1 MNPLPNLTRRYW
13 RFPKH
18 MTSLEIEVHVDA
30 PLAVPKFHFTRSS
43 ISNNA
48 SIFIARVDKHFVVFF
63 YVPPIL
69 ICTTKHL
76 LRSFRS

>member
-43 ISNNA
+43 ISNGVQIDILTA
-48 SIFIARVDKHFVVFF
+48 LKLRKAKGLPCLKLHHSIVQ
-63 YVPPIL
+63 
-69 ICTTKHL
+69 
-76 LRSFRS
+76 